1 VLTLPLDVAGDPGR
15 VGSVAALM
23 LLGGYILSAVG
34 PVLLGAARDATGDF
48 ETSVVILVAVAL
60 ALVAACGALSPD
72 RLHRGV
78 LREAVPGPT

>member
-1 VLTLPLDVAGDPGR
+1 
-15 VGSVAALM
+15 
-23 LLGGYILSAVG
+23 VG
-34 PVLLGAARDATGDF
+34 PVLLGAARDVTGDF